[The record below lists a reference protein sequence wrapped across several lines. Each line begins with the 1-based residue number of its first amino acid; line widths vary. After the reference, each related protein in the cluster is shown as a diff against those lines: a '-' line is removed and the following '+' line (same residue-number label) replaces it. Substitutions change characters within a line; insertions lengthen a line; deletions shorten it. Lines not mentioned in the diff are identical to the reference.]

1 MQLLPQVASAT
12 VTLITLFTCGSNVV
26 QCKCSRSLCVF
37 FRSLKEA
44 LHRHAAQATPA
55 RLRFV
60 SAEAAAVRMTFMSCS
75 GPV

>member
-44 LHRHAAQATPA
+44 FTDTLLR
-55 RLRFV
+55 RLPLDY
-60 SAEAAAVRMTFMSCS
+60 
-75 GPV
+75 GL